1 MHAVQILS
9 TVTTCSVEEVNQ
21 AAGRPVW
28 FQLYPTSR
36 WEITEK
42 LVHRA
47 ESAGCPVLVLTVDLP
62 VGRHTDTLER
72 LKRTD
77 SRNCEACH
85 NGSPGA
91 GFRRKP
97 MFDNAAVTWEFA
109 RRLREVTRMKLV
121 LKGIQTR
128 EDAQLCRE
136 HGIDGIIVSNH
147 GGRAEETGRSTIEC
161 LPEVVAGAGGKV
173 TVLVDGGFR
182 RGTDI
187 FKALALGAR
196 GVSIGRPYC
205 WGLAAFGQAGVE
217 KVIELL
223 RAELELIMRQ
233 CGVRSIAE
241 ISRSFVVAP

>member
-1 MHAVQILS
+1 
-9 TVTTCSVEEVNQ
+9 
-21 AAGRPVW
+21 
-28 FQLYPTSR
+28 
-36 WEITEK
+36 
-42 LVHRA
+42 
-47 ESAGCPVLVLTVDLP
+47 
-62 VGRHTDTLER
+62 
-72 LKRTD
+72 
-77 SRNCEACH
+77 
-85 NGSPGA
+85 
-91 GFRRKP
+91 
-97 MFDNAAVTWEFA
+97 MFDGIDMAGVGVYNAAVTWEFA

-217 KVIELL
+217 KVIDLL

-233 CGVRSIAE
+233 CGVRTIAE